1 MDSSAR
7 PGAADGGPERAD
19 RRADGARSAGGIVG
33 AMARYSL
40 PGDNVFPEGI
50 TEGGGTTFYVGSMGD
65 GTIFRGDA
73 ATPGPVRAG

>member
-1 MDSSAR
+1 
-7 PGAADGGPERAD
+7 
-19 RRADGARSAGGIVG
+19 
-33 AMARYSL
+33 MARYSL

-50 TEGGGTTFYVGSMGD
+50 TEGGGTTFYVGSMGE